1 MQRIKRVLVIDS
13 DERSVVNLAYV
24 KIDRRT
30 YGAYYGYC
38 GGGAFDYGNFYI
50 SPNGKVVATSDPDLL
65 PKLALKI
72 CDQLTG
78 QIEKLLDHDD
88 VEGSL
93 SAAGIK
99 FTDDYKVFPSPN
111 HLEYRSAQVDQKVLV
126 SVSSKWALSYR
137 WPH

>member
-24 KIDRRT
+24 KIDHRT

-50 SPNGKVVATSDPDLL
+50 SPNGKIVATSDPDLL

-88 VEGSL
+88 VEGGF

-111 HLEYRSAQVDQKVLV
+111 HLEYRSSQVDQTVLV
-126 SVSSKWALSYR
+126 SVSSKWSLTYCWSD
-137 WPH
+137 